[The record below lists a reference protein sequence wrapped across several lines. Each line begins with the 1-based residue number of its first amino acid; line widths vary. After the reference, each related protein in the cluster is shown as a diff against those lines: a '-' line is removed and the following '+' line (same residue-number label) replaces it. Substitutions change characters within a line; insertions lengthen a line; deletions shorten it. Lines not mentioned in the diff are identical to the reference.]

1 MRILDRHIAN
11 HVIIATLLVLAV
23 LVGLDSF
30 MLFFTEMSDVGKGDY
45 TILTASS
52 YVLMQLPFDI
62 YQLFPMAGF
71 LGCLI
76 GLGRLASQSEL
87 IVMRSSGVSI
97 IQITYSVIKAA
108 VMMLFLITMI
118 GEVIAPSLQVHSE
131 RMKSTALADHK
142 DALNFGGMWLR
153 HDDMFIHLGQMQNE
167 ESASDVTLFSF
178 NNHRLLSMSYSPL
191 ARRVKTGQ
199 WLLSD
204 VTQTQLAA
212 ERIVTQHK
220 KEQLIPMELDPLV
233 LSLGRRSVEQL
244 SVKGL
249 YQSIKYRHRSGLYAE
264 QYELAFWQRFFQPL
278 ATLVMIC
285 LGVPF
290 IFGSLRNAS
299 MGFRILIGITIGFI
313 FYTLNQLLG
322 PLAIVYQLSPLVAAL
337 IPAVV
342 FIIVCVLLFRR
353 VN

>member
-1 MRILDRHIAN
+1 MRILDRYIAN
-11 HVIIATLLVLAV
+11 HVIIATLLVLGV

-45 TILTASS
+45 TTLTASS
-52 YVLMQLPFDI
+52 YVLMQLPFDL

-87 IVMRSSGVSI
+87 IIMRSSGVSI
-97 IQITYSVIKAA
+97 VQITFSVIKAA
-108 VMMLFLITMI
+108 LVMLFVITVI
-118 GEVIAPSLQVHSE
+118 GEMIAPALQIHSE
-131 RMKSTALADHK
+131 RMKSVALADDK
-142 DALNFGGMWLR
+142 AALNFGGMWLR
-153 HDDMFIHLGQMQNE
+153 HDDTFIHLGEMQNE
-167 ESASDVTLFSF
+167 ESARDVTLFSF
-178 NNHRLLSMSYSPL
+178 KNHRLLSMSYSPF
-191 ARRVKTGQ
+191 AQKITTDQ
-199 WLLSD
+199 WLLTD
-204 VTQTQLAA
+204 VTQTQLNP
-212 ERIVTQHK
+212 ERTMTRHEK
-220 KEQLIPMELDPLV
+220 KQLIPMEIDPLV
-233 LSLGRRSVEQL
+233 LSLGHRSVEQL

-285 LGVPF
+285 LGIPF
-290 IFGSLRNAS
+290 IFGSLRSAS

-337 IPAVV
+337 IPAII

-353 VN
+353 VI